1 MAAMQSKPDPA
12 PDVTPHGRLDEGDVG
27 RIMGYRVAQALAATN
42 QVFATTIGSEID
54 LRPVEFTT
62 LSLIHANPGL
72 TASALASALA
82 VTPPNIT
89 MWLDRLEGRGLI
101 ERERSETD
109 RRAQHVSVTAS
120 GAGLVEQA
128 TQHLIAS
135 EQAALAGLSPGERAM
150 LLELLRKA
158 ARCRRKGPA
167 PSTAPPPKAGKPG
180 KEAPAP
186 ASAPAPA
193 PASAPTSSP
202 ARKRPR
208 A

>member
-1 MAAMQSKPDPA
+1 MKAKPDA
-12 PDVTPHGRLDEGDVG
+12 SLDTTPQGHLEEGELGRVL
-27 RIMGYRVAQALAATN
+27 GYQLAQATVTTT
-42 QVFATTIGSEID
+42 QVFAGTIGQGLD
-54 LRPVEFTT
+54 LRPVEYTA
-62 LSLIHANPGL
+62 LALIHANPGL
-72 TASALASALA
+72 TASQLAAALA

-128 TQHLIAS
+128 TRHLIAS

-167 PSTAPPPKAGKPG
+167 PST
-180 KEAPAP
+180 
-186 ASAPAPA
+186 
-193 PASAPTSSP
+193 SAPTSSP
-202 ARKRPR
+202 TRKRPR